1 MVLSSAKIGRSSW
14 RYYQRT
20 VAGGACEYYSEHG
33 DRPGR
38 WRGRAVT
45 GKYGSKCRAGWLQT
59 AFNRVENLPS
69 PRGFA
74 SPGMGI
80 EVHDGLDYRRYPTG
94 GLSRWEVVMTD
105 ADRDRA
111 AAERD
116 PTDDVIAVLYRQ
128 HAEIK
133 DALERIAESKGAD
146 RQERLAAASSLM
158 RAHEAAEQKLIRPLI
173 AVTKDMEAQARN
185 AEESAA
191 DADLTVLEGL
201 DVDSEEFNTVLARL
215 TMAVAEHAEA
225 EQIHEFPVIM
235 QCTAPEERQELG
247 RDLLAAVAAQA
258 GG

>member
-1 MVLSSAKIGRSSW
+1 M
-14 RYYQRT
+14 
-20 VAGGACEYYSEHG
+20 
-33 DRPGR
+33 
-38 WRGRAVT
+38 T
-45 GKYGSKCRAGWLQT
+45 G
-59 AFNRVENLPS
+59 
-69 PRGFA
+69 
-74 SPGMGI
+74 
-80 EVHDGLDYRRYPTG
+80 
-94 GLSRWEVVMTD
+94 
-105 ADRDRA
+105 ADRDWA

-116 PTDDVIAVLYRQ
+116 PSDDVIAVLYRQ

-133 DALERIAESKGAD
+133 DALERIAGSRGAD

-173 AVTKDMEAQARN
+173 AVTKGDTEAQARN

-191 DADLTVLEGL
+191 DADLTMLEGL
-201 DVDSEEFNTVLARL
+201 DVDSEEFNTVLTRL

-247 RDLLAAVAAQA
+247 RDFLAAVGAQA